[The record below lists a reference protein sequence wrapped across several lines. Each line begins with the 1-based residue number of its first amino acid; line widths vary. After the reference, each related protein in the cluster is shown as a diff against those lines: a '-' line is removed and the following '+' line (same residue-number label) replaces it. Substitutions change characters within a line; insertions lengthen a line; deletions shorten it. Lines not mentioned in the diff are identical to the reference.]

1 MFETELK
8 FQVPAESVAAVRA
21 AMVRAAPRRQ
31 HLRATYFDTAEGVL
45 ARAGIA
51 LRLRQEGA
59 RRVQTLKARGAHAA
73 ERYEHNVPLP
83 PRGAEPHPLP
93 ARHAGSPA
101 AEAWRQALGQ
111 AVEDFDA
118 ARLQPVIQTD
128 VWRRA
133 LMLRGEGW
141 AIELAFDEGEI
152 RAGGG
157 VAPVCELEYELV
169 EGTLVDLLR
178 VAAEGVAQHG
188 LWLDTVSKAERGE
201 LLARGRAFAPATRFV
216 APRELAQR
224 DGASLWRD
232 ALQRCTAMLLP
243 NASALAGGSA
253 DPEHVHQL
261 RVAIRRL
268 RCAVSELGPLVGLNG
283 DGGGPVWLPPLV
295 DVFRALGAG
304 RDEVALL
311 AAVAPRLQAAGAP
324 CTDWRM
330 ADSPPPAAPAAALRA
345 PAVQQA
351 LLALLAASQAGT
363 DADAD
368 ADGVAPDAAARYLRG
383 RLAKLQAQA
392 GHAGQ
397 RFETLPE
404 EEQHRTRKRI
414 KRLRYLAEF
423 VGPLLGKR
431 NAQKRFLKP
440 LADAQERLGEYQD
453 LSIALPLYRAA
464 TVREPEAWFAVGW
477 LVAERVTAARACQ
490 QALRTLARE
499 KPFW

>member
-8 FQVPAESVAAVRA
+8 FQVPPESVAAVRA
-21 AMVRAAPRRQ
+21 AMTKAAPRRQ
-31 HLRATYFDTAEGVL
+31 HLRATYFDTAEGDL
-45 ARAGIA
+45 AKAGIA

-73 ERYEHNVPLP
+73 ERYEHNAALP
-83 PRGAEPHPLP
+83 ARGAEAQPLP

-101 AEAWRQALGQ
+101 AEAWREALGQ

-118 ARLQPVIQTD
+118 GRLQPVMETD

-157 VAPVCELEYELV
+157 VATVCELEYERV
-169 EGTLVDLLR
+169 EGTRADLLR
-178 VAAEGVAQHG
+178 AAGEGVAQHG
-188 LWLDTVSKAERGE
+188 LWLDTVSKAERGD

-224 DGASLWRD
+224 DGAALWRD

-243 NASALAGGSA
+243 NASALAGGST

-268 RCAVSELGPLVGLNG
+268 RCAVSELGPLVGLKG
-283 DGGGPVWLPPLV
+283 LAEDEGPAWLPPLV
-295 DVFRALGAG
+295 DAFRALGAG

-311 AAVAPRLQAAGAP
+311 AAVAPQLQAAGAP
-324 CTDWRM
+324 CTDWRA

-351 LLALLAASQAGT
+351 LLALLAASQAGG
-363 DADAD
+363 DANGVSADA
-368 ADGVAPDAAARYLRG
+368 ATRHLRG

-397 RFETLPE
+397 RFEALPE
-404 EEQHRTRKRI
+404 EEQHRTRKRV

-423 VGPLLGKR
+423 VGPVLGKR
-431 NAQKRFLKP
+431 SAQKRFQKP
-440 LADAQERLGEYQD
+440 LANAQDRLGEYQD
-453 LSIALPLYRAA
+453 LIVALPLYRAA
-464 TVREPEAWFAVGW
+464 CAREPKAWFAVGW
-477 LVAERVTAARACQ
+477 LVAERVKAAEACHL
-490 QALRTLARE
+490 ALRELARE